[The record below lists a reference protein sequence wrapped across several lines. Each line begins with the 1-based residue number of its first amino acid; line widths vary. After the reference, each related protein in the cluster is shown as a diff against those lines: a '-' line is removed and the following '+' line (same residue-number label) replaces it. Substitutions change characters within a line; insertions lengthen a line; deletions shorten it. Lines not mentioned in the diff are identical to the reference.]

1 MAISVLPQRAR
12 GAGAAIHRLTA
23 TTVAILAMAVLAI
36 VVLVRT
42 AQGRDSG
49 QWVDVGERISGW
61 YAHLM
66 RPDAPGSC
74 CGEAD
79 AYWADE
85 VKISDG
91 QVWAVVTDDRPDEPL
106 GRPHIPR
113 GAMIYVPPE
122 KMKSDKG
129 NPTGH
134 VIVFLGSQWDGASFH
149 NFEAVCYVPNT
160 GT

>member
-1 MAISVLPQRAR
+1 VANSFAPGGARSVSTAR
-12 GAGAAIHRLTA
+12 QSLTA
-23 TTVAILAMAVLAI
+23 TTAVVFALAMLVAVVI
-36 VVLVRT
+36 VRA
-42 AQGRDSG
+42 AQGRDRG
-49 QWVDVGERISGW
+49 QWGDIEQRIGYW